1 MGATINSR
9 YHEAAPV
16 ISPDGKTLYFFV
28 VNHPENT
35 YGKEGTEDIW
45 KTVKDEKGVW
55 GKPVH
60 LGAPFN
66 QHRSNSVYT
75 VLPDGSLFIRGGKAK
90 NSPGFSIVSSGGSIR
105 ELKVKDFESL
115 SKGRFNGATLSNDGR
130 HMVLYF
136 SEREKAIPSDLYV
149 SHQQG
154 DGTFSR
160 PEKLK
165 LSSAADET
173 GPFISPDQKT
183 LYFSSD
189 RPATGRKGKLDVYKA
204 TRLDDTWNNWSDP
217 VNLGA
222 PVNTAGDDMYF
233 SIESSGNIFT
243 ARAVGQA
250 DGGTLDLLMLVMKDV
265 KIMLN
270 GIVLDE
276 TNRHGIPASV
286 EIRYK
291 SFPSKTMKTSTN
303 GKFESRLQ
311 EVNQYGI
318 YAQAG
323 GFEPREVMFTL
334 PKVNRDTTVN
344 VEVPLTPVARP
355 LFLSGNV
362 YDKKTSKPVTA
373 NVTISFPAT
382 AMTFTVA
389 AEGGKYNQQISDLGL
404 YRLTASAEGYLSG
417 SDSVRAVSAEG
428 SPFTRDLYLTP
439 IEVGLTVRLNNIYF
453 DYDKTTL
460 KPESFVELD
469 KVVDFLTTNGTVEI
483 EIAGHTDDRG
493 SDVYNQTLSQGRSQA
508 VVDYIVSQGIDV
520 SRLAAK
526 GYGESKPVDTNST
539 DAGRAVNRRVEF
551 TVLKK

>member
-1 MGATINSR
+1 
-9 YHEAAPV
+9 
-16 ISPDGKTLYFFV
+16 
-28 VNHPENT
+28 
-35 YGKEGTEDIW
+35 
-45 KTVKDEKGVW
+45 
-55 GKPVH
+55 
-60 LGAPFN
+60 
-66 QHRSNSVYT
+66 
-75 VLPDGSLFIRGGKAK
+75 
-90 NSPGFSIVSSGGSIR
+90 
-105 ELKVKDFESL
+105 
-115 SKGRFNGATLSNDGR
+115 
-130 HMVLYF
+130 
-136 SEREKAIPSDLYV
+136 
-149 SHQQG
+149 
-154 DGTFSR
+154 
-160 PEKLK
+160 
-165 LSSAADET
+165 
-173 GPFISPDQKT
+173 
-183 LYFSSD
+183 
-189 RPATGRKGKLDVYKA
+189 VYKA

-217 VNLGA
+217 VNLGT

-233 SIESSGNIFT
+233 SIESAGNIYT

-250 DGGTLDLLMLVMKDV
+250 DGGTLDLLMLVIKDV

-276 TNRHGIPASV
+276 TNRHGIPSSV

-291 SFPSKTMKTSTN
+291 SFPSKTMKTATS

-311 EVNQYGI
+311 EVDQYSI

-344 VEVPLTPVARP
+344 VEVLLTPVARP

-362 YDKKTSKPVTA
+362 YDKKTSKPVKA

-382 AMTFTVA
+382 RMTFTVP

-404 YRLTASAEGYLSG
+404 YRLTASAEGYLNG
-417 SDSVRAVSAEG
+417 SDSVSAESAEG

-439 IEVGLTVRLNNIYF
+439 IEVGLTVRLKNIYF

-520 SRLAAK
+520 GRLVAK
-526 GYGESKPVDTNST
+526 GYGESKPVDTNTT